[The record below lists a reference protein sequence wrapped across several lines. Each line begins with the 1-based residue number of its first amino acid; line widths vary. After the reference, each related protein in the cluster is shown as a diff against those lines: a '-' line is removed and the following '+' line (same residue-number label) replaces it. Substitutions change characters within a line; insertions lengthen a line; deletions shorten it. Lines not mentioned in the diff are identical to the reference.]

1 MVASGQLRT
10 TLRHWKQT
18 AFYVAAKPWVILWWL
33 RKHLAPDMPLLSSP
47 RWGGIWLAYND
58 FLGAHTFCGTGFEDN
73 EQLFLLSYLQSG
85 MTVIDIGAHHGF
97 YTLLASKKVGANG
110 KVIAFEPSP
119 RELAKLKLHLSLNHC
134 RNVQVVEVALGAEE
148 GKVNM
153 FVCLE
158 HSGLNSLRLPNA
170 DTKATEVEIDQI
182 KLDDY
187 LKEKQISSVDFVKM
201 DVEGGELAV
210 LKGAEQILL
219 KQLRPLII
227 YEIQDIRTTPWGYKA
242 VELYQFLK
250 DHGYKSFHVTTKGRL
265 KPCPDKQ
272 EFDDNLVAVP
282 EEKLSLVEKFIE
294 SEATVT

>member
-1 MVASGQLRT
+1 MSGQLRT
-10 TLRHWKQT
+10 TLRHYKQT
-18 AFYVAAKPWVILWWL
+18 AFYVASKPWVILWWL
-33 RKHLAPDMPLLSSP
+33 RKHLAPDMPLLSRT
-47 RWGGIWLAYND
+47 RWGSTWLAYND

-73 EQLFLLSYLQSG
+73 EQLFLLNYLQEG

-97 YTLLASKKVGANG
+97 YTLLASKKIGPVGR
-110 KVIAFEPSP
+110 VIAFEPSP
-119 RELAKLKLHLSLNHC
+119 RELAKLKLHLSINHC
-134 RNVQVVEVALGAEE
+134 QNVEVVEVALGAEK

-170 DTKATEVEIDQI
+170 DTKATEVEIEQI
-182 KLDDY
+182 RLDDY
-187 LKEKQISSVDFVKM
+187 LKEKQIQKVDFVKM

-210 LKGAEQILL
+210 LKGAKDILL
-219 KQLRPLII
+219 GQLRPLII

-250 DHGYKSFHVTTKGRL
+250 DSRYKSFNVTSNGRL
-265 KPCPDKQ
+265 IPCPDKQ

-282 EEKLSLVEKFIE
+282 EEKIALVEKFIDG
-294 SEATVT
+294 